1 VLEKQRIKTSAFLF
15 PKLLVLRLVRKV
27 PLMIITISN
36 EATSE
41 TRAHLMTL
49 LCRITGNQ
57 QPITSTQMNER
68 EVIAI
73 DSALVDAHMLAAL
86 NEQRAVHEIH
96 TPKTNYQ
103 LVSRAFQP
111 EDTSIVIGKTHAC
124 QPVTIGGALST
135 PVIMAG
141 PCAVESREQLL
152 LTAHAVKQAGAQVLR
167 GGAFKPRT
175 SPYQFQGLGIEGLH
189 MLAEAREQT
198 GLPVITEVME
208 PGMVE
213 TIAEYADILQIGTRN
228 AQNFPLLL
236 AAGRN
241 SKRLPVLLKRGLSS
255 TLDEWLLAAEY
266 IMAAGN
272 PNVILCERGIRSYDP
287 QTRNV
292 LDLTC
297 VPLLHQ
303 LTHLPIVVDPSHS
316 TGRRELV
323 PIMSRASIAAEA
335 NGLIIEAHP
344 DPDKALC
351 DSKQSITPEQ
361 LEKIV
366 LETHMLARMMRG
378 EVRVA

>member
-1 VLEKQRIKTSAFLF
+1 
-15 PKLLVLRLVRKV
+15 
-27 PLMIITISN
+27 MIITIQN
-36 EATSE
+36 EASSDE
-41 TRAHLMTL
+41 RAQLMAL
-49 LCRITGNQ
+49 LCRITGSQ
-57 QPITSTQMNER
+57 HPITSTQMGER
-68 EVIAI
+68 EVIAL
-73 DSALVDAHMLAAL
+73 DSASLDAQAHTAL
-86 NEQRAVHEIH
+86 SAQPAVATLHS
-96 TPKTNYQ
+96 PKTSYQ
-103 LVSRAFQP
+103 LASRLFQ
-111 EDTSIVIGKTHAC
+111 THNTTITIGETHAC
-124 QPVTIGGALST
+124 NPVTIGGEQSM
-135 PVIMAG
+135 PVVMAG
-141 PCAVESREQLL
+141 PCAVESREQLIT
-152 LTAHAVKQAGAQVLR
+152 TAQAVKRAGARVLR

-189 MLAEAREQT
+189 MLAEAREVT

-213 TIAEYADILQIGTRN
+213 TVAQYADVLQIGTRN

-241 SKRLPVLLKRGLSS
+241 SKKLPVLLKRGFSS

-266 IMAAGN
+266 ILAAGN

-297 VPLLHQ
+297 IPLLHQ

-323 PIMSRASIAAEA
+323 PIMSRAAIAAEA
-335 NGLIIEAHP
+335 QGLIIEAHP

-351 DSKQSITPEQ
+351 DSKQSITPTQ
-361 LEKIV
+361 LEKIIQ
-366 LETHMLARMMRG
+366 ETHMIARMLRG
-378 EVRVA
+378 EAYVA

>member
-1 VLEKQRIKTSAFLF
+1 
-15 PKLLVLRLVRKV
+15 
-27 PLMIITISN
+27 MIITISN
-36 EATSE
+36 EATSD
-41 TRAHLMTL
+41 TRAQLMAL

-73 DSALVDAHMLAAL
+73 DSAIVDTHMLTAL
-86 NEQRAVHEIH
+86 NEQSAIKEIH
-96 TPKTNYQ
+96 IPTTSYQ
-103 LVSRAFQP
+103 LASRAFQE
-111 EDTSIVIGKTHAC
+111 EDTSIIIGNTREC
-124 QPVTIGGALST
+124 NPVTIGGRLSA

-141 PCAVESREQLL
+141 PCAVESREQLIT
-152 LTAHAVKQAGAQVLR
+152 TAHAVKRAGAQVLR

-189 MLAEAREQT
+189 MLAEARELT

-213 TIAEYADILQIGTRN
+213 TVAEYADVLQIGTRN

-241 SKRLPVLLKRGLSS
+241 SKQLPVLLKRGLSS

-266 IMAAGN
+266 IIAAGN
-272 PNVILCERGIRSYDP
+272 PNVILCERGIRSFDP

-335 NGLIIEAHP
+335 DGLIIEAHP

-351 DSKQSITPEQ
+351 DSKQSITPAQ

-366 LETHMLARMMRG
+366 QETHMLARMMRG

>member
-1 VLEKQRIKTSAFLF
+1 
-15 PKLLVLRLVRKV
+15 
-27 PLMIITISN
+27 MIITIRQDTN
-36 EATSE
+36 SE
-41 TRAHLMTL
+41 DRAQLMAL
-49 LCRITGNQ
+49 LCRITGSQ
-57 QPITSTQMNER
+57 RPITTTQMHER

-73 DSALVDAHMLAAL
+73 DSALVDAQAQIAL
-86 NEQRAVHEIH
+86 QAQNAVEQTHSLT
-96 TPKTNYQ
+96 TPYQ
-103 LVSRAFQP
+103 LASRSFQS
-111 EDTSIVIGKTHAC
+111 ENTSITIGSTTDC
-124 QPVTIGGALST
+124 TPVTIGADSSQ

-141 PCAVESREQLL
+141 PCAVESRDQLL
-152 LTAHAVKQAGAQVLR
+152 TTAQAVKRAGAQVLR

-189 MLAEAREQT
+189 LLAEARTLT

-213 TIAEYADILQIGTRN
+213 TVAQYADVLQIGTRN

-241 SKRLPVLLKRGLSS
+241 SKQLPVLLKRGLSS
-255 TLDEWLLAAEY
+255 TIEEWLLAAEY
-266 IMAAGN
+266 VIAAGN

-292 LDLTC
+292 LDLSC

-303 LTHLPIVVDPSHS
+303 LTHLPIMVDPSHS

-335 NGLIIEAHP
+335 QGLIIEVHP
-344 DPDKALC
+344 DPNTALC
-351 DSKQSITPEQ
+351 DGKQSITPEQ

-366 LETHMLARMMRG
+366 HETAMLARMMRG
-378 EVRVA
+378 EVSVA